1 MCIAIPNKQSI
12 FFVETTQDRLLV
24 LYQRNRKQLFLKL
37 NNIQRYVKDSLNLI
51 LFKEICV
58 SELLWYENYYV
69 SFIKH
74 GMFVG
79 IDVHV
84 WCYVGCLGV
93 HVYSLYYERMVMYIG
108 SSIFCGVELGIKYE
122 AFSDL
127 LGYCFVFIKH
137 SPLLELACSTV
148 NYLLFQ

>member
-1 MCIAIPNKQSI
+1 
-12 FFVETTQDRLLV
+12 
-24 LYQRNRKQLFLKL
+24 
-37 NNIQRYVKDSLNLI
+37 
-51 LFKEICV
+51 
-58 SELLWYENYYV
+58 
-69 SFIKH
+69 
-74 GMFVG
+74 MFVG

-84 WCYVGCLGV
+84 WCYAGCLGV

-137 SPLLELACSTV
+137 SPLLELACRTV
-148 NYLLFQ
+148 NYLLFHKKSRNLLCMIAW